1 MDRSLGDFLMKF
13 FRLSLLLPLFVLKSP
28 IKSKSRK
35 IFGLSLRN
43 QAKKELFFLAAAKM
57 TKELKMLV

>member
-1 MDRSLGDFLMKF
+1 MKF